1 MDPMISTNAPC
12 PSQRRSA
19 ARKPWRGFTLVELL
33 VVIAIIGTLVGLL
46 LPAVQ
51 GAREAGRRT
60 QCTNNV
66 KQMGLALTNYESSK
80 RRFPPGNDN
89 FSDDDVRSPP
99 RYHAWSSFIL
109 PFLEQANLAAS
120 IDYKKEW
127 NAPGGNDTASDMVLG
142 VYVCPSGITSF
153 PGKQDYGGVMGSAVP
168 LTGKSVSP
176 DWDHSGILYGTD
188 DMIEASVKKVHR
200 FRQPAEAHAITDGLS
215 TTLLV
220 AEGVDRSHAERG
232 DADGNTDSV
241 IGGSRWACGT
251 NCFPHNSRVIN
262 DPTVDGFRSRHP
274 RGVNTVFADGHVK
287 FLTDSVDSDVLVSI
301 CTKSGGELIRNGL

>member
-1 MDPMISTNAPC
+1 
-12 PSQRRSA
+12 
-19 ARKPWRGFTLVELL
+19 
-33 VVIAIIGTLVGLL
+33 
-46 LPAVQ
+46 
-51 GAREAGRRT
+51 
-60 QCTNNV
+60 
-66 KQMGLALTNYESSK
+66 LALANYESNK

-89 FSDDDVRSPP
+89 FSDDDGQSPP

-127 NAPGGNDTASDMVLG
+127 NAPGGNDAASDMVLG

-176 DWDHSGILYGTD
+176 DWDHSGTLYGTD
-188 DMIEASVKKVHR
+188 DMIEASAKKVHR
-200 FRQPAEAHAITDGLS
+200 FRQPAETHAITDGLS